1 MAPPPSWE
9 VELDSAFSVEE
20 VSVVRS
26 VDFGG
31 LKALLKGLLG
41 GLYKEQDDLKQELS
55 DTKARLKELVRRYL
69 YHIRQSNMPDHPSG
83 MGGPSLA
90 AAGPS

>member
-1 MAPPPSWE
+1 MAPPTTWE
-9 VELDSAFSVEE
+9 VELENAFSIEE

-41 GLYKEQDDLKQELS
+41 GLHKEQDDLKQELS
-55 DTKARLKELVRRYL
+55 DTKARLKELVRPLTY
-69 YHIRQSNMPDHPSG
+69 PKTT
-83 MGGPSLA
+83 
-90 AAGPS
+90 